1 MVGDGHYLSLATT
14 KYALSAV
21 VFFLHNLNQLD

>member
-1 MVGDGHYLSLATT
+1 MNAGHYLSLATT
-14 KYALSAV
+14 KYVLSAV